1 MNSGSATMLISGYLP
16 SVLSTTVAAMFLM
29 SGAAFAAENMPSRE
43 GGGKGMPS
51 VELTMNVDS
60 GAAKCS
66 PAELRLPA
74 NTDVSIKVTNQSSS
88 QIVLTAPRIFENK
101 NVLHHDGDVVHVASN
116 DGYPVKQHGAGELR
130 VRTIAEGQYPFGCT
144 SVNNKSEPFKGTLTL
159 SPPGQ

>member
-1 MNSGSATMLISGYLP
+1 MHMNRHLP
-16 SVLSTTVAAMFLM
+16 LVLSTIVSAVLLV
-29 SGAAFAAENMPSRE
+29 SGAAHAAENMPSRE
-43 GGGKGMPS
+43 GGEKSMPS
-51 VELTMNVDS
+51 VELTMNVEG

-74 NTDVSIKVTNQSSS
+74 NSDVSIKVTNQSSS

-116 DGYPVKQHGAGELR
+116 DGYTVKQHGKGELR

-144 SVNNKSEPFKGTLTL
+144 SVNNKSEPFQGTLTL